1 MRSVAPGRLVVVLC
15 LLSAA
20 LVGIPVRGQSV
31 PATDADRLRDFI
43 HYTKIARYDAAELMG
58 QQLLASG
65 MSPEAFADLIE
76 SSGESLRFA
85 EAVGLAMRAEG
96 GGSELEST
104 AGALQR
110 LFERGRLNK
119 ARAPAEVERNI
130 ALLTGGLQGRFLAQ
144 QRLVAAGEYAL
155 PQLLEALLDG
165 SNPQLQAAVQRL
177 LIDMGRQAVMPLATA
192 LPHLQ
197 PAEQELVVQVL
208 GQLKYGTSAP
218 FIMELM
224 KVTKSP
230 AVSSACRR
238 ALDAVGGSLGS
249 LDAASLYEWL
259 GEVYYGERAEVT
271 SFPGEEHQLLWSYLP
286 GAPKTPLIA
295 TAIRTEV
302 YHEAMAMRMAEKS
315 LSLRGDNPDALAL
328 WVASNF
334 KRQNETPEGYE
345 NPAYASARRGAEYY
359 AAAAGVPVN
368 QRVLARAIDTRNT
381 RLAGQAIEA
390 IERTAGG
397 SQLWSGLGSRRPL
410 LESLTYPNRRVQ
422 YDAALALGKAQP
434 TETFTGSERVVPLLA
449 SAIRDASKQYALVIT
464 GEPEQYQAIRRVL
477 EREGY
482 VVLPRAG
489 VLAEAAEPVAEAP
502 GIDLIVTAQ
511 AADATLRTIDEAR
524 ASTRLAA
531 TPVLALVSSVSYAEL
546 SPKFERDRT
555 VLIRQLGLTEVMMA
569 TAARELVDAA
579 SGGLIGA
586 EEAAEYASRALSV
599 LRDLAV
605 SGSPVFDVSDAAAP
619 LIASLGA
626 SSGATKLRV
635 AEVLSRIGQERAQV
649 ALMDT
654 ALAASGPERVALLN
668 KVGESAKRY
677 GNMLSDRHVTRLV
690 GLARDGRGEEAV
702 AAAAL
707 MGALN
712 LPSTELLGLIG
723 SGSSN

>member
-1 MRSVAPGRLVVVLC
+1 MRSVAPGRLIVVLW
-15 LLSAA
+15 LLAAA
-20 LVGIPVRGQSV
+20 LAAVPARGQAV
-31 PATDADRLRDFI
+31 PESDADRLRDFI

-58 QQLLASG
+58 QQLLSSG
-65 MSPEAFADLIE
+65 MSPEAFADLVE
-76 SSGESLRFA
+76 ASGESLRFA

-96 GGSELEST
+96 GGSDLEAT

-119 ARAPAEVERNI
+119 ARNPAEVERNI

-144 QRLVAAGEYAL
+144 QRLVAAGEYAM
-155 PQLLEALLDG
+155 PLLVEALLDG

-177 LIDMGRQAVMPLATA
+177 MIDMGRQAVMPLCAA

-218 FIMELM
+218 FVMELM
-224 KVTKSP
+224 TGTKSP
-230 AVSSACRR
+230 AVAAACRR
-238 ALDAVGGSLGS
+238 ALDAVGGSLGA

-286 GAPKTPLIA
+286 GAPKTPLIP

-302 YHEAMAMRMAEKS
+302 YHEAMAMRMAEQS
-315 LSLRGDNPDALAL
+315 LSLRGDNADALAL

-334 KRQNETPEGYE
+334 KRQNETPDGYE
-345 NPAYASARRGAEYY
+345 NPAYASTRRGAEYF

-381 RLAGQAIEA
+381 RLARQAIAA

-397 SQLWSGLGSRRPL
+397 PQLWSGLAARRPL
-410 LESLTYPNRRVQ
+410 LESLAYPNRRVQ
-422 YDAALALGKAQP
+422 YDAALALGRAQP

-464 GEPEQYQAIRRVL
+464 AETEQYQAIRRVL
-477 EREGY
+477 ERDGY

-489 VLAEAAEPVAEAP
+489 TLAEAAESIAETP

-531 TPVLALVSSVSYAEL
+531 TPALALVSSVSYAEL
-546 SPKFERDRT
+546 GPQFERDPT
-555 VLIRQLGLTEVMMA
+555 VVIRQLGLTEAMMA
-569 TAARELVDAA
+569 TAARELVDTA
-579 SGGLIGA
+579 SGGVIGA
-586 EEAAEYASRALSV
+586 EEAAEYASRSLAA

-605 SGSPVFDVSDAAAP
+605 SGNPVFDVSDAAAP
-619 LIASLGA
+619 LVASLGV

-649 ALMDT
+649 AIMDA
-654 ALAASGPERVALLN
+654 ALAASGQERIALLETA
-668 KVGESAKRY
+668 GESAKRF

-690 GLARDGRGEEAV
+690 ALARDGQGEEAV
-702 AAAAL
+702 TAAAL

-712 LPSTELLGLIG
+712 LPNTELLGLIG
-723 SGSSN
+723 AGSSN

>member
-1 MRSVAPGRLVVVLC
+1 MRIVAPGRLVVVLC
-15 LLSAA
+15 LLAVAVLS
-20 LVGIPVRGQSV
+20 VPVRGQAV

-65 MSPEAFADLIE
+65 MSPEAFADLVE
-76 SSGESLRFA
+76 VSGESLRFA

-96 GGSELEST
+96 GETELEAT

-144 QRLVAAGEYAL
+144 QRLVTAGEYAM

-165 SNPQLQAAVQRL
+165 NNPQLQAAVQRL
-177 LIDMGRQAVMPLATA
+177 MIDMGRQAVMPLCAA

-197 PAEQELVVQVL
+197 PSEQELVVQVL

-218 FIMELM
+218 FVMELM
-224 KVTKSP
+224 AGTKSP
-230 AVSSACRR
+230 AVAAACRR
-238 ALDAVGGSLGS
+238 ALDAVGGSLGA

-315 LSLRGDNPDALAL
+315 LALRGDNADALAL

-334 KRQNETPEGYE
+334 KRQNETPDGYE
-345 NPAYASARRGAEYY
+345 NPAYASTRRGAEYF

-381 RLAGQAIEA
+381 RLARQAIAA

-397 SQLWSGLGSRRPL
+397 SQLWSGLAARRPL
-410 LESLTYPNRRVQ
+410 LESLAYPNRRVQ

-449 SAIRDASKQYALVIT
+449 SAIRDASKQYAVVIT
-464 GEPEQYQAIRRVL
+464 PEAEQYQAVRRVL

-489 VLAEAAEPVAEAP
+489 TLAEAAEPIAETP

-511 AADATLRTIDEAR
+511 VADATLRTIDEAR
-524 ASTRLAA
+524 ASTKLAA
-531 TPVLALVSSVSYAEL
+531 TPVLGLVSSVSYAEL
-546 SPKFERDRT
+546 GPQFERDTT
-555 VLIRQLGLTEVMMA
+555 VSIRQLGLTEAMLA

-579 SGGLIGA
+579 SGGVVGA
-586 EEAAEYASRALSV
+586 EEAAEYASRSLAV

-605 SGSPVFDVSDAAAP
+605 AGNPVFDVSDAAAP

-626 SSGATKLRV
+626 SSGATKMRV

-649 ALMDT
+649 AIMDA
-654 ALAASGPERVALLN
+654 ALAASGQERVALLEM
-668 KVGESAKRY
+668 VGESAKRF

-690 GLARDGRGEEAV
+690 GLARDGQSEEAV
-702 AAAAL
+702 TAAAL

-712 LPSTELLGLIG
+712 LPNTELLGLIG